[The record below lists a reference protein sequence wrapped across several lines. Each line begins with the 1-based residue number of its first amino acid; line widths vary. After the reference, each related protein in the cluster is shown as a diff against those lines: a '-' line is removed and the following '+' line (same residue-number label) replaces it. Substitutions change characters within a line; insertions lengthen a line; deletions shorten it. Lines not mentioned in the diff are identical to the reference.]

1 MSIVIKYKNC
11 GSNIKSLYNF
21 VSKKCSKWLNIS
33 NLHGLTG
40 VDTGFQKG
48 GGAVWVTGHTPGAER
63 LKIMHPATFPCVQ
76 TYNHNG

>member
-21 VSKKCSKWLNIS
+21 VSKKCAKWLNIS

-40 VDTGFQKG
+40 VDTGFLKG
-48 GGAVWVTGHTPGAER
+48 GGGGLGNWAHTRCRETQNHAPGHFSLCTD
-63 LKIMHPATFPCVQ
+63 L
-76 TYNHNG
+76 